1 MKKVITHPQA
11 SDMGDGRG
19 YIEFAP
25 NTSLGEILIWYKA
38 NSETWGECIIKYSDG
53 RILRRFDYNTYN
65 KEINQFYYYLTWE
78 LGFIVKEA
86 TFCYCFMSEDL
97 TITLE
102 K

>member
-25 NTSLGEILIWYKA
+25 NTSLGEILNWYKF
-38 NSETWGECIIKYSDG
+38 NSKTWGECIIKYSDG
-53 RILRRFDYNTYN
+53 EILRRFDYDTYS
-65 KEINQFYYYLTWE
+65 KDTNQFYYHLTWQ
-78 LGFIVKEA
+78 LDFIVKEA
-86 TFCYCFMSEDL
+86 TFRYCFMSQDL